1 MKRMLLALAAVA
13 GLAAAS
19 GSARADWGGI
29 GPGTSAQL
37 PPPGSVSGPGTLMG
51 MGAANPSRGPDM
63 YGVAPWLRKPLRTRG
78 AAGCAP
84 GCGPVGPAA
93 GYGGYGPVQQ
103 GTLAFPHHPYVR
115 SPRDFFM
122 WGN

>member
-19 GSARADWGGI
+19 GTAKADWGGV
-29 GPGTSAQL
+29 GPGPGMTQL

-51 MGAANPSRGPDM
+51 MGAANPSRGPDH
-63 YGVAPWLRKPLRTRG
+63 YGLAPWLRKPLRAKG
-78 AAGCAP
+78 AIACP
-84 GCGPVGPAA
+84 PVGPAA
-93 GYGGYGPVQQ
+93 FGPVQQ
-103 GTLAFPHHPYVR
+103 GTLAFPHHPFVR

-122 WGN
+122 WGNN

>member
-29 GPGTSAQL
+29 GPGTGAAQL
-37 PPPGSVSGPGTLMG
+37 PPPGSVNGPGTLMG
-51 MGAANPSRGPDM
+51 MGAASNPSRGPDV
-63 YGVAPWLRKPLRTRG
+63 YGVAPWLRKPLRLRG
-78 AAGCAP
+78 ATACP
-84 GCGPVGPAA
+84 PVGPAV
-93 GYGGYGPVQQ
+93 GGYGPVQQ
-103 GTLAFPHHPYVR
+103 GTLAFPHHPFVR

>member
-13 GLAAAS
+13 GLTAAS
-19 GSARADWGGI
+19 GSARADWGGF
-29 GPGTSAQL
+29 GPGTGGAPL

-51 MGAANPSRGPDM
+51 AGAASPTRGPDV
-63 YGVAPWLRKPLRTRG
+63 YGLAPWLRKPLRARG
-78 AAGCAP
+78 AATCP
-84 GCGPVGPAA
+84 PVGGPAV
-93 GYGGYGPVQQ
+93 GYGGHGQVQQ
-103 GTLAFPHHPYVR
+103 GTLAFPHHPFVR